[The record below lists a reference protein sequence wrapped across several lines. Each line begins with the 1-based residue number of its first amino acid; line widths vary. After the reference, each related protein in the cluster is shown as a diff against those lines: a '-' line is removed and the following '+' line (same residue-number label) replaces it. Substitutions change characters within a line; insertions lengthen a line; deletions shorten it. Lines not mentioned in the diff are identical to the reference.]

1 MEESLDRSEETVTR
15 LTSDV
20 DRTESEREDLERRLR
35 SLENSE
41 ATISGNYEDQ
51 VKINTYQKKFAIL
64 KSSYSDIS
72 VGN

>member
-51 VKINTYQKKFAIL
+51 V
-64 KSSYSDIS
+64 
-72 VGN
+72 